1 MRYAEN
7 VTGSDSTK
15 LKYLGWG
22 GRRPASAL
30 EPPGQTRSLEA
41 PRQGAGWIF
50 LDWKAPDEGGK
61 VTAYKVQR
69 REEDPPGP
77 DRGRQARPSGRKP
90 APSPANRAA
99 SSSCSAWASHR

>member
-41 PRQGAGWIF
+41 PRQGAVWIF
-50 LDWKAPDEGGK
+50 LDGKAPDNGGK
-61 VTAYKVQR
+61 VAAYKTQR
-69 REEDPPGP
+69 REEGSRDWIDGQAWPSRRKLPSLRP
-77 DRGRQARPSGRKP
+77 TGRQAIRLPRLG
-90 APSPANRAA
+90 
-99 SSSCSAWASHR
+99 HQ